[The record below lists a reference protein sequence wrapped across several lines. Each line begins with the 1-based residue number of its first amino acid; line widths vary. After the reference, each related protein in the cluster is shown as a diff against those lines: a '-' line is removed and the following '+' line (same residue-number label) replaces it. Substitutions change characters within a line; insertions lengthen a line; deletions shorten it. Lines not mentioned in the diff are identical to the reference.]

1 MFNDYCIIICE
12 SISPLILLMECF
24 FCFESAVL
32 LLLFKV
38 NISDAIM
45 EVLIIFQLLLLL
57 GASPTECQQC
67 TNQDWTSTFAVAGD
81 SMSQCNTNR
90 SYVNALISQ
99 GYGVNLQTGPSII
112 EMARCCGVNLPYS
125 QESNDC
131 YWAQWWV
138 WR

>member
-1 MFNDYCIIICE
+1 MLDAGSKIANNE
-12 SISPLILLMECF
+12 ILVNSHQGSRVRVKNM
-24 FCFESAVL
+24 L
-32 LLLFKV
+32 LLLFKIG
-38 NISDAIM
+38 ISGTAM

-57 GASPTECQQC
+57 WASPTECQQC
-67 TNQDWTSTFAVAGD
+67 TNQDWSSTFAVVGD

-131 YWAQWWV
+131 YWEQWWV